1 MMRTLLLLLSALL
14 SLAAAAFGYLAYTG
28 KLSLPVYIV
37 LMTAAVIVLIFL
49 CGHLL
54 YNHFARSKNKK

>member
-14 SLAAAAFGYLAYTG
+14 SLASAAVGYLAFIG
-28 KLSLPVYIV
+28 KLSLSVYIV
-37 LMTAAVIVLIFL
+37 LMTAVTIALIFL

-54 YNHFARSKNKK
+54 YNMLTASKKAK